1 MAQADDAD
9 RARPENDAAN
19 ADRRYTELLQELR
32 VAQTGVQFL
41 FAFLLSLAFTQRFG
55 QITDVQKWLYVGTLI
70 VASVAAALL
79 IGPVP
84 AHRILYRR
92 GLKPRLVAAS
102 DRMER
107 AGLVVLMIALN
118 AAILLVL
125 DVVLGGWLPF
135 ALTGLTTVWF
145 VFIWYVVPAQARER
159 P

>member
-1 MAQADDAD
+1 MGYADAG
-9 RARPENDAAN
+9 RERHESEAA

-55 QITDVQKWLYVGTLI
+55 QITDFQKWLYVAELI

-107 AGLVVLMIALN
+107 AGLVVLVIAIN
-118 AAILLVL
+118 GAVLLVL

-135 ALTGLTTVWF
+135 LLTGLTALSFMLV
-145 VFIWYVVPAQARER
+145 WYVVPRKAREQ
-159 P
+159 PQ